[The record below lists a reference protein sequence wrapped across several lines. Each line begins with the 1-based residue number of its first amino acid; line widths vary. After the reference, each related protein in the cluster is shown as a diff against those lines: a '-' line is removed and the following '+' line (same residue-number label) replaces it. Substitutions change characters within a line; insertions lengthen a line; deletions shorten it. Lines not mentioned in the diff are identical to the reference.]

1 MSGVALGAAARLAAR
16 ELAANRGRFALAFT
30 SIMLGCSMSAATLS
44 IMGSVPQYAALLI
57 ATSIGAVLTSML
69 TIRQAMDAAIE
80 SSARDYAIIMRLGSP
95 TWFVP
100 AVVVMETGAVSLAA
114 STLGAVMG
122 WNMAV
127 ILSWLLGSWFS
138 GFTLNAVLNPWLLIM
153 AAAVSVIASML
164 ASAES
169 VRTAS
174 GARPPDDGEPKAA
187 HAIMPVASTLTIAVG
202 VNLAHGAP
210 RSLRIMAI
218 ILLMAAVYRA
228 GPFIVS
234 TTLAAC
240 SRLAGRRR
248 VNAWAL
254 AFRTM
259 SNDLHATVM
268 STMVYGS
275 CIMLVAFGSVAAASR
290 AGFLTTTIQQ
300 SIDADGIVY
309 QLDDAAGPVRALR
322 ADASVAGA
330 ATMESWRTGS
340 GNNEVRT
347 FGVSND
353 VFDHVLRD
361 AKAASD
367 IRAGGTVAGA
377 VLAKRMGWG
386 VGTVVRLA
394 DDRSHATYTITGLT
408 SQPILSTSLM
418 VPADRLPSSV
428 HGFTMIYLVYERG
441 HGSGFDHDAVTRG
454 IERRHDVVVA
464 GKTDMAKAYTMPLYE
479 GLLAFYGLVSMLI
492 TISLFGLMA
501 ASTLM
506 TIRRRSDFETM
517 ARLGCP
523 SNSMRAML
531 AARSLTPSVLGSLI
545 GVVAGTVA
553 GVLYSAGVGWGLA
566 IPWTQVSWLVFVSAM
581 FGLVA
586 SAPSATML
594 IRSLYRTGSAGA

>member
-100 AVVVMETGAVSLAA
+100 AVVLMETGAVSLAA

-174 GARPPDDGEPKAA
+174 GARPPDDDEPKAA
-187 HAIMPVASTLTIAVG
+187 QAMIPVASTLPIAVAA
-202 VNLAHGAP
+202 NLAHGAP
-210 RSLRIMAI
+210 RALRIMAI

-340 GNNEVRT
+340 GGNEVRT

-367 IRAGGTVAGA
+367 IRAGGTVAGT

-428 HGFTMIYLVYERG
+428 HGFTMIYLVYER
-441 HGSGFDHDAVTRG
+441 GSGFDHDAVTRG

-506 TIRRRSDFETM
+506 TIRRRTDFETM

-553 GVLYSAGVGWGLA
+553 GVLYSVGVGWGLA
-566 IPWTQVSWLVFVSAM
+566 IPWAQVSWLVFVSAM

>member
-1 MSGVALGAAARLAAR
+1 MSGVSLGAAARLAAR

-80 SSARDYAIIMRLGSP
+80 SSARDYAIAIRLGSP

-100 AVVVMETGAVSLAA
+100 AVVVMETGVVSLAA

-122 WNMAV
+122 WNMAM
-127 ILSWLLGSWFS
+127 ILSWLLGSWFT

-174 GARPPDDGEPKAA
+174 GARAPDDGEPKAA
-187 HAIMPVASTLTIAVG
+187 QAIMPVASTLAIAIG

-210 RSLRIMAI
+210 RALRIVAI

-234 TTLAAC
+234 TTLTAC
-240 SRLAGRRR
+240 SRLAGHRR

-290 AGFLTTTIQQ
+290 AGFLTTTIQR
-300 SIDADGIVY
+300 SISADGIVY
-309 QLDDAAGPVRALR
+309 QLDDAAGPLRALR
-322 ADASVAGA
+322 DDADVATA

-340 GNNEVRT
+340 GDNEVRT
-347 FGVSND
+347 FGVSDD
-353 VFDHVLRD
+353 VFTHVLRD
-361 AKAASD
+361 DKAASD
-367 IRAGGTVAGA
+367 IREGGAVAGST
-377 VLAKRMGWG
+377 LAKRMGWG

-394 DDRSHATYTITGLT
+394 DDHAHASYTITGLT
-408 SQPILSTSLM
+408 SQPILASSLM
-418 VPADRLPSSV
+418 VPEDRLPSKV
-428 HGFTMIYLVYERG
+428 HGPTMTYLVYGRG
-441 HGSGFDHDAVTRG
+441 RDRDAAARA

-464 GKTDMAKAYTMPLYE
+464 GKTDMASAYTMPLYE

-501 ASTLM
+501 AATLM
-506 TIRRRSDFETM
+506 TMRRRSDFETM

-545 GVVAGTVA
+545 GVLAGATA
-553 GVLYSAGVGWGLA
+553 GVLYSVGVGWGWVM
-566 IPWTQVSWLVFVSAM
+566 PWVQVVWLVFVSAM

-594 IRSLYRTGSAGA
+594 IRSLYRTGSADA

>member
-127 ILSWLLGSWFS
+127 ILSWLLGSWFT
-138 GFTLNAVLNPWLLIM
+138 GFTLNAVLNPWLLVM

-187 HAIMPVASTLTIAVG
+187 HAIMPVASTLPIAVAA
-202 VNLAHGAP
+202 NLAHGAP
-210 RSLRIMAI
+210 RALRIMAI

-340 GNNEVRT
+340 GGNEVRT

-428 HGFTMIYLVYERG
+428 HGFTMIYLVYDRG
-441 HGSGFDHDAVTRG
+441 HGRGFDHDAVTRG

-594 IRSLYRTGSAGA
+594 IRSLYRTGSADA

>member
-187 HAIMPVASTLTIAVG
+187 HAIMPVASTLPIAVAA
-202 VNLAHGAP
+202 NLAHGAP
-210 RSLRIMAI
+210 RSLRIMSI

-506 TIRRRSDFETM
+506 TIRRRTDFETM

-594 IRSLYRTGSAGA
+594 IRSLYRTGSDGA

>member
-80 SSARDYAIIMRLGSP
+80 SSARDYAIAIRLGSP

-100 AVVVMETGAVSLAA
+100 TVVIMETGVVSLAA

-127 ILSWLLGSWFS
+127 ILSWLLGSWFT

-174 GARPPDDGEPKAA
+174 GARPPDDDEPKAA
-187 HAIMPVASTLTIAVG
+187 QAIMPVASTLPIAVAA
-202 VNLAHGAP
+202 NLAHGAP
-210 RSLRIMAI
+210 RALRIMAI

-340 GNNEVRT
+340 GGNEVRT

-367 IRAGGTVAGA
+367 IRAGGTVAGT

-428 HGFTMIYLVYERG
+428 HGFTMIYLVYER
-441 HGSGFDHDAVTRG
+441 GSGFDHDAVTRG

-506 TIRRRSDFETM
+506 TIRRRTDFETM

-553 GVLYSAGVGWGLA
+553 GVLYSVGVGWGLA
-566 IPWTQVSWLVFVSAM
+566 IPWAQVSWLVFVSAM

>member
-1 MSGVALGAAARLAAR
+1 MS
-16 ELAANRGRFALAFT
+16 
-30 SIMLGCSMSAATLS
+30 
-44 IMGSVPQYAALLI
+44 
-57 ATSIGAVLTSML
+57 
-69 TIRQAMDAAIE
+69 
-80 SSARDYAIIMRLGSP
+80 
-95 TWFVP
+95 
-100 AVVVMETGAVSLAA
+100 
-114 STLGAVMG
+114 
-122 WNMAV
+122 
-127 ILSWLLGSWFS
+127 
-138 GFTLNAVLNPWLLIM
+138 
-153 AAAVSVIASML
+153 
-164 ASAES
+164 
-169 VRTAS
+169 
-174 GARPPDDGEPKAA
+174 
-187 HAIMPVASTLTIAVG
+187 
-202 VNLAHGAP
+202 
-210 RSLRIMAI
+210 I

-492 TISLFGLMA
+492 TISLFGIMA

-545 GVVAGTVA
+545 GAVAGTVA
-553 GVLYSAGVGWGLA
+553 GVLYSAGAGWGWVM
-566 IPWTQVSWLVFVSAM
+566 PWVQVVWLVLVSAM